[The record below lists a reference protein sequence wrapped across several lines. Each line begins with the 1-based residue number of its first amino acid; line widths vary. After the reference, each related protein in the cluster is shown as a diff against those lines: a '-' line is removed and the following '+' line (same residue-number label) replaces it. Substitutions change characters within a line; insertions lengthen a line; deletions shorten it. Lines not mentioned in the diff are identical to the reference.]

1 MLGTYFYHEIIRKT
15 VIAFGTLFNN
25 ISVKHKADDNNAVLS
40 TIKVPIAYGPI
51 QKFLARIEQQSNF
64 ENTAAITL
72 PRLSFEIISYR
83 YDPARKAS
91 PITKFCGVDGTKIKK
106 VFMPVPYDIG
116 FRLSFACKLQDDT
129 LQILEQILPF
139 FQPAYTVS
147 VKLIDEINEVRD
159 IPFTLNNISFR
170 DDYEGNF
177 DKRRFIVYD
186 LDFTAKTYFYSEL
199 PTDESGGI
207 IKRVQIDYASS
218 IRAPREM
225 RYVATPKATKDYNN
239 DQTTALTATLE
250 TSKKLMKVTSAGS
263 LNEKEFIQVNDE
275 VMRIEEIDG
284 TNLIVSRGQY
294 GSSIQEHYSG
304 DKVNV
309 ITIADDALIDPDD
322 DFGFNESRTFFQ
334 DFNSYSTSQGSDL

>member
-1 MLGTYFYHEIIRKT
+1 MFGTYFYHEIIRKT
-15 VIAFGTLFNN
+15 VIAFGTIFNN

-51 QKFLARIEQQSNF
+51 QKFLARIEQQKNF
-64 ENTAAITL
+64 ENSAAITL

-83 YDPARKAS
+83 YDPVRKAS
-91 PITKFCGVDGTKIKK
+91 PITKFCGVDGNKIKK

-116 FRLSFACKLQDDT
+116 FRLSFAAKLQDDS

-147 VKLIDEINEVRD
+147 VRLIDEINEVRD

-170 DDYEGNF
+170 DEYEGNF

-199 PTDESGGI
+199 PTDESGGL
-207 IKRVQIDYASS
+207 IKRVQVDYSSS

-225 RYVATPKATKDYNN
+225 RYVATPKATKDYDN

-250 TSKKLMKVTSAGS
+250 TSKTLMKVTSAAS

-294 GSSIQEHYSG
+294 GSTIQEHYSG
-304 DKVNV
+304 DKVNH
-309 ITIADDALIDPDD
+309 ITVSDDALIDPDD
-322 DFGFNESRTFFQ
+322 DFGFNESKIFFQ
-334 DFNSYSTSQGSDL
+334 DFNSYSTSQGSDV